1 MRRTGGAQ
9 SEASLPTIPIPPK
22 TRQWDWS
29 YTTAKMTFSARDSLV
44 PFKLGCLFFSFFSPP
59 PSSNF
64 IIIPWKWHEIVSRV
78 LSRRRSGRT
87 GVLYDFS
94 LSSDARRTRTLIGVS
109 FKRIPSKTIQSSLAL
124 MSAESDKSTSA
135 SCSTSPHKWDS
146 PLPVW

>member
-1 MRRTGGAQ
+1 MRCAGELQ
-9 SEASLPTIPIPPK
+9 SEAPLPMIPIPPK

-29 YTTAKMTFSARDSLV
+29 YTTVRMTFSALESLV
-44 PFKLGCLFFSFFSPP
+44 PFKLGCLLFP
-59 PSSNF
+59 PSFHYHSLEVTRDC
-64 IIIPWKWHEIVSRV
+64 KSCVKSCRD
-78 LSRRRSGRT
+78 RQRSGRT
-87 GVLYDFS
+87 GVQYNFS

-124 MSAESDKSTSA
+124 MSAESDRGTSA